1 MAQQIVADARQARFI
16 LHPPI
21 HQAFRRAIVS
31 RKECTAWYE
40 QNTEGQWRTNEKHAC
55 MVSFYETPSRTR
67 TNHNKADTR
76 TDFTNIL
83 MTAWDILLRATAGSS
98 KPESKALPPTQK
110 GGMPKARTTTAEHH
124 PSASTNRFAAFY
136 IDADGNDDN
145 DEMDFPDIGSSS
157 FTDTP
162 TKRKKSKFSYTATP
176 TTIIPDEGQI
186 EEEFW
191 FAIQSFLQEQQRVR
205 EEVKGYWGDYKNNES
220 HLVMA
225 TFGTRMAIDLIRRSE
240 IELGLQ
246 VNRPARFAEAKY
258 PVSAFPA
265 MLVCT
270 KLQDTHPFDAPLDG
284 FFNVSSR
291 LNELTLY
298 NTYSTL
304 KSWCSFLGGGFGYTV
319 DKKLFSKA
327 EIRRLIQKI
336 AWVRSIEDYR
346 LPYEDDITRGVK
358 KAMQCG
364 EVPIWTTFA
373 LRLLLDIEDILG
385 ACLFMPWQDAS
396 QYTLKHAQTPL
407 THWHHQSGC
416 RHIPLAEETVDVGYA
431 KERSVKK
438 KPSVA
443 SKPTSMREKVRSLE
457 GPRKKG
463 MAKRRPAKKKTSKAS
478 EANEKAETC
487 TCDACLR
494 CGYDHYEKDVGRALE
509 WVTDVNE
516 GGMELP
522 DIPFEEITMNPLHC
536 GLMKYDLYRSR
547 QA

>member
-1 MAQQIVADARQARFI
+1 MAQQIVADVRQTRFI

-31 RKECTAWYE
+31 RKECTSWYE
-40 QNTEGQWRTNEKHAC
+40 QNTEGQWKTNEKHAC
-55 MVSFYETPSRTR
+55 MLSLFQTAWRQR
-67 TNHNKADTR
+67 TNHNKADIQ

-98 KPESKALPPTQK
+98 KPESKALTPTRK
-110 GGMPKARTTTAEHH
+110 GDMPKARTTVTEHP
-124 PSASTNRFAAFY
+124 PSVSTNRFAAFY
-136 IDADGNDDN
+136 IDAGGNDDN
-145 DEMDFPDIGSSS
+145 DEMGFADISSS
-157 FTDTP
+157 AFTP
-162 TKRKKSKFSYTATP
+162 TNTKGKKPKFSYTATP

-205 EEVKGYWGDYKNNES
+205 EEVKGYWRDYKSNGS
-220 HLVMA
+220 HLIMA

-240 IELGLQ
+240 IELGVQ
-246 VNRPARFAEAKY
+246 VKRPARFAEDKY

-270 KLQDTHPFDAPLDG
+270 KFQDKHPFDAPLEG
-284 FFNVSSR
+284 FFNISSR

-304 KSWCSFLGGGFGYTV
+304 KSWCLFLEGDFKYTI
-319 DKKLFSKA
+319 DKRLFSKA
-327 EIRRLIQKI
+327 EVRRLIQKI
-336 AWVRSIEDYR
+336 AWVRSISDHQ

-358 KAMQCG
+358 KALRCG

-373 LRLLLDIEDILG
+373 LRLLLDMEDILG
-385 ACLFMPWQDAS
+385 ACLFVPWQDTS
-396 QYTLKHAQTPL
+396 RHVLKHAQSPP

-416 RHIPLAEETVDVGYA
+416 RHIPLAEEILDVGYT

-457 GPRKKG
+457 GPRKRG
-463 MAKRRPAKKKTSKAS
+463 MAKKRPAKKKTSKAS
-478 EANEKAETC
+478 EANEKTETC

-494 CGYDHYEKDVGRALE
+494 CGYDRYEKDVNHAFD
-509 WVTDVNE
+509 WVNDMRKA
-516 GGMELP
+516 GIELP
-522 DIPFEEITMNPLHC
+522 YIPFAEITINPLHC